1 MPYWISIVL
10 LGIIEGI
17 TEFLP
22 VSSTGHLLIAEH
34 WLPRQTDLFNV
45 VIQSGA
51 VLAVIPL
58 FSQRFHRFLHQ
69 WREPATRDY
78 ILKLLL
84 AFVITGFGGLMLE
97 REGSPKFKPGDFL
110 DMPAFA
116 SKLKNPA
123 PTDWVSLYLSAKLPS
138 DTRSLLNSGDTGAEL
153 RKALARDLT
162 QVEQAG
168 PIYDEKRF
176 AEVHLSA
183 ETLGQVKENPDGK
196 DLVRLNRRLLNEA
209 YPGLIKNRKPFK
221 LPEELK
227 PVGLALLIGGV
238 LFLAVEFYLR
248 GRKLGENITWT
259 VAIAVGLGQLVAA
272 VFPGASRSGTTI
284 LISLLLGLSRPA
296 ATEFSFLVSI
306 PTMLAAG
313 GYEIFGVWRHPVAG
327 APSENWSMVILGMV
341 ISAIVSFIAVKWL
354 LRYVQSHT
362 FNLFGYYRIIVGL
375 LVLLLLGS

>member
-1 MPYWISIVL
+1 MPYWISIL
-10 LGIIEGI
+10 ILGIIEGI

-51 VLAVIPL
+51 VIAVIPL
-58 FSQRFHRFLHQ
+58 FHQRFHRFIFQ

-78 ILKLLL
+78 LLKLIL

-97 REGSPKFKPGDFL
+97 KEGSPKFKTRDFTDL
-110 DMPAFA
+110 PAFA
-116 SKLKNPA
+116 ANLKHPSA
-123 PTDWVSLYLSAKLPS
+123 TDWVSLYLSAKLSPA
-138 DTRSLLNSGDTGAEL
+138 TRALLESNNTGPEL
-153 RKALARDLT
+153 RKALAKDLN
-162 QVEQAG
+162 QIILDG

-176 AEVHLSA
+176 ANVSLSA
-183 ETLGQVKENPDGK
+183 ETKKQVAENPEGK
-196 DLVRLNRRLLNEA
+196 DLVHLNRRLLNEA
-209 YPGLIKNRKPFK
+209 YTGEIKNRKPFK

-227 PVGLALLIGGV
+227 PVGWALLIGGI
-238 LFLAVEFYLR
+238 LFLAVEFHLR
-248 GRKLGENITWT
+248 GKKLGENVTWT
-259 VAIAVGLGQLVAA
+259 IAIAVGLGQLVAA

-313 GYEIFGVWRHPVAG
+313 GYEIFEALHHPIAG
-327 APSENWSMVILGMV
+327 TPPENWSMVVLGTV
-341 ISAIVSFIAVKWL
+341 VSAIVSFIAVKWL

-362 FNLFGYYRIIVGL
+362 FNLFGYYRIIAAI
-375 LVLLLLGS
+375 LVLLFLR